1 MSIQKKFLDDYMVLL
16 SKIKKTLI
24 EGQHRIGKIR
34 GRVTNP
40 KAPEG
45 GKHYGALILSRFL
58 FSPYYW
64 LA

>member
-40 KAPEG
+40 KAESTRRW
-45 GKHYGALILSRFL
+45 KALRGTYTFKISF
-58 FSPYYW
+58 
-64 LA
+64 